1 MNMKNRLIKM
11 TFLAMMIAIGVV
23 ISPILRV
30 EGMCP
35 MAHLIKI
42 VCSVMMGPWYSL
54 VCATLIGII
63 RMMFMGIPP
72 LALTGAVF
80 GAFLSGML
88 YRVSGGRMIFAVVGE
103 VIGTGIIG
111 AIVSY
116 PVMAFLMGR
125 GGLSLMFY
133 VPSFI
138 CGTLIGGS
146 VAFIFLKYLNK
157 AKMLVKMQQMLGSQV
172 QEKPSDLRMDAAGIG
187 FLGIIVYLA
196 VFVVAKNIFKLTGVM
211 AKAFPIAALIL
222 VEAIAIVYYVTQ
234 SKKEQEHPNV

>member
-11 TFLAMMIAIGVV
+11 TFLALMIAIGVV

-35 MAHLIKI
+35 MAHLINI

-125 GGLSLMFY
+125 GGLSLMFS

>member
-1 MNMKNRLIKM
+1 MNRKNGLIKM
-11 TFLAMMIAIGVV
+11 TFLAMMVAVGVV

-35 MAHLIKI
+35 MAHLINI

-54 VCATLIGII
+54 LCAVLIGII

-80 GAFLSGML
+80 GAFLSGVL
-88 YRVSGGRMIFAVVGE
+88 YRVSKGRMIFAVVGE

-111 AIVSY
+111 AMVSY

-157 AKMLVKMQQMLGSQV
+157 ARVLVKMQEMLGSSVLEQ
-172 QEKPSDLRMDAAGIG
+172 PSDLRMDAAGIG
-187 FLGIIVYLA
+187 FLGVIVYLA
-196 VFVVAKNIFKLTGVM
+196 VLVVAKNVFHLTGMMSMVFP
-211 AKAFPIAALIL
+211 AAAFIL
-222 VEAIAIVYYVTQ
+222 VEAIAVIYYITQ
-234 SKKEQEHPNV
+234 SKKEHKNA

>member
-35 MAHLIKI
+35 MAHLINI

>member
-1 MNMKNRLIKM
+1 MNMKYRLIKM
-11 TFLAMMIAIGVV
+11 TCLAMMIAIGVV

-30 EGMCP
+30 EGICP
-35 MAHLIKI
+35 MAHLINI

>member
-1 MNMKNRLIKM
+1 M
-11 TFLAMMIAIGVV
+11 
-23 ISPILRV
+23 PD
-30 EGMCP
+30 
-35 MAHLIKI
+35 
-42 VCSVMMGPWYSL
+42 GPFNQY
-54 VCATLIGII
+54 C
-63 RMMFMGIPP
+63 MFGDD
-72 LALTGAVF
+72 GAVVF
-80 GAFLSGML
+80 ARLRDADWNYTNDVYGNTAAGADRRCIRRLSFRDALPGVRRT
-88 YRVSGGRMIFAVVGE
+88 YDFAVVGE

>member
-35 MAHLIKI
+35 MAHLINI

-196 VFVVAKNIFKLTGVM
+196 VFVVAQNIFKLTGVM

>member
-1 MNMKNRLIKM
+1 M
-11 TFLAMMIAIGVV
+11 TFLAMMVAVGVV

-35 MAHLIKI
+35 MAHLINI

-54 VCATLIGII
+54 LCAVLIGII

-80 GAFLSGML
+80 GAFLSGVL
-88 YRVSGGRMIFAVVGE
+88 YRVSKGRMIFAVVGE

-111 AIVSY
+111 AMASY
-116 PVMAFLMGR
+116 PVMTFIVGR
-125 GGLSLMFY
+125 TGLSWMFY

-157 AKMLVKMQQMLGSQV
+157 GKMLVKMQQMLGSSVLEQ
-172 QEKPSDLRMDAAGIG
+172 PSDLRMDAAGIG

-196 VFVVAKNIFKLTGVM
+196 VLVVSKNVFNLNGIM
-211 AKAFPIAALIL
+211 AKALPIAALIL
-222 VEAIAIVYYVTQ
+222 VEAVAVVYYVTQ
-234 SKKEQEHPNV
+234 SKKEKGHEDA

>member
-1 MNMKNRLIKM
+1 
-11 TFLAMMIAIGVV
+11 
-23 ISPILRV
+23 
-30 EGMCP
+30 
-35 MAHLIKI
+35 
-42 VCSVMMGPWYSL
+42 
-54 VCATLIGII
+54 
-63 RMMFMGIPP
+63 
-72 LALTGAVF
+72 
-80 GAFLSGML
+80 
-88 YRVSGGRMIFAVVGE
+88 MIFAVVGE

-146 VAFIFLKYLNK
+146 GAFIFLKYLNK